1 MTSAHPGE
9 SKAVTSDDQKES
21 TRERKF
27 MSIRLGF
34 ALPVQKTFAI
44 GRDIPEVA
52 RAAEQIGYD
61 SLWGGERV
69 LFPESPADGL
79 FGIPGLPWPD
89 SYRSNA
95 DPMVTLTLAAAATKR
110 VELGTSVL
118 VAGLH
123 QPFQLARALATL
135 DSASGGR
142 VVAGLGTGWSRDE
155 YAAAG
160 VVPFERR
167 GPALDEA
174 LAVCAAVW
182 GPDPVSF
189 TGPLSTMAPS
199 EVGPKPTR
207 PIPVLLAGATLA
219 GFRRITDHADG
230 WIPVA
235 TDPAHLAGQ
244 WKQLQALA
252 AERDR
257 RRPIRLSI
265 VTSVTITPGRADEQD
280 RPAFAGSLE
289 QVTSD
294 AIGSPRPCRQPIF
307 SCPCPAR

>member
-1 MTSAHPGE
+1 M
-9 SKAVTSDDQKES
+9 
-21 TRERKF
+21 
-27 MSIRLGF
+27 I
-34 ALPVQKTFAI
+34 
-44 GRDIPEVA
+44 
-52 RAAEQIGYD
+52 
-61 SLWGGERV
+61 
-69 LFPESPADGL
+69 
-79 FGIPGLPWPD
+79 
-89 SYRSNA
+89 
-95 DPMVTLTLAAAATKR
+95 TLTLAAAATKR

-123 QPFQLARALATL
+123 QPFQMARALATL

-182 GPDPVSF
+182 GPDPVSY
-189 TGPLSTMAPS
+189 TGPLSTIAPS

-219 GFRRITDHADG
+219 SFRRIADHADG

-265 VTSVTITPGRADEQD
+265 ATTVTITPGRADEQD
-280 RPAFAGSLE
+280 RRPFAGSLE

-294 AIGSPRPCRQPIF
+294 AIRFTQAVPATDLLMSLSGSMTSAGQLIDTAGTLHAALR
-307 SCPCPAR
+307 AAGV